1 MEIVRIA
8 TTFVMVS
15 AVILLTWLVFRTYL
29 RKYPLQVLYNSGWL
43 TFVLFSYAIVG
54 FLSAPSTL
62 SLAWIL
68 PCTWAATLTWVYFLA
83 EDAALAWGFS
93 WALTW
98 TVARVWAK
106 EWIEDSTVFWVGWLL
121 TGAIASALTVVNGA
135 VLENF
140 FNYFSKFQAF
150 IIFAGFS
157 LLGLGMG
164 FFVYQIFPLQNILA
178 GMLVFANSLL
188 LS

>member
-1 MEIVRIA
+1 MEIVRIV

-15 AVILLTWLVFRTYL
+15 TVILLMWLVFRTYL
-29 RKYPLQVLYNSGWL
+29 RKYPLQVYNLGWL
-43 TFVLFSYAIVG
+43 TSVLFSYAIIG
-54 FLSAPSTL
+54 FLSAPSTS

-68 PCTWAATLTWVYFLA
+68 PSTWAATLTWVYFLA
-83 EDAALAWGFS
+83 EDGALGWGFS

-98 TVARVWAK
+98 TVARFWAK

-135 VLENF
+135 TLENF
-140 FNYFSKFQAF
+140 FQYFSKFQAF

-157 LLGLGMG
+157 LLGLGLG
-164 FFVYQIFPLQNILA
+164 FLVYHIFPIKNMVSGI
-178 GMLVFANSLL
+178 LVFANFLL